1 MIRIIICLI
10 FILCQFSI
18 YAQEK
23 SNGISQ
29 IENIDSLLIGK
40 KINRALKILD
50 IDTNWTVIHE
60 PPMIAQGVRTTEID
74 GYKVQLITER
84 IPMSKFRKN
93 KSKKMNYS
101 IILRYRIIG
110 VSWETEGKCRSVGD
124 IIPQYA
130 YDKYGPCDKK

>member
-1 MIRIIICLI
+1 MIRFIICFI
-10 FILCQFSI
+10 FIPNHISI
-18 YAQEK
+18 YSQEK
-23 SNGISQ
+23 TNGISQ
-29 IENIDSLLIGK
+29 IETIDSLLIGK
-40 KINRALKILD
+40 KIKQAVKILD

-60 PPMIAQGVRTTEID
+60 PPMIAQGVRTSEIN

-84 IPMSKFRKN
+84 IPMNKFRRH
-93 KSKKMNYS
+93 KSKKMDYS